1 MSNPLRSEADAFR
14 WLVWVVAGAGAVIA
28 VALLTSPL
36 FGALLAL
43 VLVLVVLRLAWRAL
57 TQWRAEGAVLR
68 ARQAEEEKRY
78 LAGLDRGEK
87 EVD

>member
-14 WLVWVVAGAGAVIA
+14 WLVWVVAGAAVVIA
-28 VALLTSPL
+28 VALLTRPL

-57 TQWRAEGAVLR
+57 TEWRAEGAVLR
-68 ARQAEEEKRY
+68 ARQAEEEKRA
-78 LAGLDRGEK
+78 LARLYRGEK